1 MNKWN
6 NLCKKYKFFDWI
18 DDNIVWYIYDKPKDF
33 YRSVKQW
40 FHSNW
45 NKEFW
50 NLVKCVFTSHP
61 WDNYYFDV
69 IQLAHI
75 NRMIGWFDKHQI
87 VENHETDIDRPL
99 RWARHCLN
107 VQLNDDYLVKYI
119 PEADDIM
126 NRFVY
131 IGPKLNYKNFYRVVN
146 RSQFHGPV
154 NLNEVIEFYK
164 KNPEE
169 YYKLKAKYLYHK
181 ILLHYENRWWD

>member
-1 MNKWN
+1 MNKWDK
-6 NLCKKYKFFDWI
+6 LCQKYKFIDWI
-18 DDNIVWYIYDKPKDF
+18 DDNIVWYIYDKPKHF
-33 YRSVKQW
+33 YRGVKQW

-61 WDNYYFDV
+61 WDNYYFDA

-99 RWARHCLN
+99 RWVRHCLN
-107 VQLNDDYLVKYI
+107 VQMNDNYLLKYI
-119 PEADDIM
+119 PEAKDIM
-126 NRFVY
+126 DRFVY
-131 IGPKLNYKNFYRVVN
+131 IGPKLNYKNARRFIN
-146 RSQFHGPV
+146 RTQFHDPV
-154 NLNEVIEFYK
+154 NFDEVIEFYK

-181 ILLHYENRWWD
+181 ILLHYEDRWWD